1 VPTSIVSTLV
11 KHTGQWLTANAPAAW
26 HWREHPL
33 RLVDGATVIMPDTDA
48 NQADFPQPGRQ

>member
-1 VPTSIVSTLV
+1 MVSTLV
-11 KHTGQWLTANAPAAW
+11 NHTGQWLMANAPAAW
-26 HWREHPL
+26 HWRGHPV